1 MFIFAFSIVFNM
13 LFVTKLVL
21 FLLFICFSFFVSSQ
35 NMTVYRS
42 KTSVEETTNNLISL
56 IKQKELKLFEVVYHQ
71 DIAIER
77 GTEIDT
83 TNVILFEDV
92 MLSSALILCEQT
104 SALDLPLK
112 IIVWEEHEDVYIGY
126 FDPLLMRR
134 KYLIDGCD
142 ETLKKM
148 SGVISRLINESLRMN

>member
-71 DIAIER
+71 DIAVER

>member
-1 MFIFAFSIVFNM
+1 
-13 LFVTKLVL
+13 
-21 FLLFICFSFFVSSQ
+21 
-35 NMTVYRS
+35 MTVYRS

-56 IKQKELKLFEVVYHQ
+56 IKQKELKFFEVVSHQ

-77 GTEIDT
+77 GAEIDP
-83 TNVILFEDV
+83 TNVILFEDAV
-92 MLSSALILCEQT
+92 LSSALIQCEQT

-112 IIVWEEHEDVYIGY
+112 IMVWEEHEDVYIGY
-126 FDPLLMRR
+126 FDPMLMRR

>member
-1 MFIFAFSIVFNM
+1 
-13 LFVTKLVL
+13 
-21 FLLFICFSFFVSSQ
+21 
-35 NMTVYRS
+35 MTVYRS